1 MLIRSTHWRRLLA
14 LFVAVLLV
22 GAACGGGGDDSDSS
36 NDGAANV
43 ATSTTNPDANAEPVT
58 GGTLRYG
65 IEADTS
71 SPWTPANMVCAISC
85 HMIAHAV
92 YDPLTLANADG
103 EVQPNL
109 LESFD
114 HNDDYSVWTLVAREG
129 ITFHDGTAFD
139 ADAIAYNIEA
149 DKASPLTGKAFAFID
164 TVESDGDMTVTV
176 TAKGPWVSFPA
187 FLSGQLGYQASPTW
201 LEAVDAGTAA
211 ADEPVGTGAFVFE
224 SYEPGGTFRATANPD
239 YWRTDAEG
247 RKLPY
252 LDAIEYVVQEQDQT
266 RFNSLVSGETNI
278 MHTSNGD
285 TTNRLA
291 TEAENGTIE
300 VDQITNNLE
309 TGYVLLNV
317 GDDSLPT
324 SDLRVR
330 QALAYGFDYETRLQA
345 RSGGVPEI
353 ANGPFPPGTPGY
365 LEDTGFPTYDPDQ
378 ARQLVEEYEAEN
390 GPIEIAYKTT
400 TDEFNLV
407 TAQLYQQ
414 FWEDIGIDV
423 TLDQIEQGS
432 FIGLALTGDFEAF
445 GWRNHAGFDPDQQNI
460 WWNSENAVQPG
471 DFGLN
476 FGRIRD
482 DVIDEN
488 LGIIRSNPDPEART
502 AAAEAINRRFA
513 EQVYNIWFEW
523 PIWSIGHSPT
533 VHNVLG
539 GITEEGD
546 PVLDVLGIGG
556 AHQVSQIW
564 IDESSGN

>member
-1 MLIRSTHWRRLLA
+1 M
-14 LFVAVLLV
+14 
-22 GAACGGGGDDSDSS
+22 
-36 NDGAANV
+36 
-43 ATSTTNPDANAEPVT
+43 
-58 GGTLRYG
+58 
-65 IEADTS
+65 
-71 SPWTPANMVCAISC
+71 
-85 HMIAHAV
+85 
-92 YDPLTLANADG
+92 
-103 EVQPNL
+103 
-109 LESFD
+109 
-114 HNDDYSVWTLVAREG
+114 
-129 ITFHDGTAFD
+129 
-139 ADAIAYNIEA
+139 
-149 DKASPLTGKAFAFID
+149 
-164 TVESDGDMTVTV
+164 
-176 TAKGPWVSFPA
+176 
-187 FLSGQLGYQASPTW
+187 
-201 LEAVDAGTAA
+201 
-211 ADEPVGTGAFVFE
+211 
-224 SYEPGGTFRATANPD
+224 
-239 YWRTDAEG
+239 
-247 RKLPY
+247 
-252 LDAIEYVVQEQDQT
+252 VQEQDQT

-291 TEAENGTIE
+291 TEVENGTIE

-324 SDLRVR
+324 SDVRVR

-365 LEDTGFPTYDPDQ
+365 LEDTGFPTYDPDK
-378 ARQLVEEYEAEN
+378 ARELVDEYEAEN

-423 TLDQIEQGS
+423 TLDQIQQGS

-460 WWNSENAVQPG
+460 WWNSENGNPPP

-488 LGIIRSNPDPEART
+488 LDIIRTNPDPRRPGPRPPRPST
-502 AAAEAINRRFA
+502 AASPSRSTTSGSSGPSGASGTARPCTTCSAASPRKAIPSSTCSASVVPTRSARSGSTSPPGT
-513 EQVYNIWFEW
+513 EQVEVRDGRPGVI
-523 PIWSIGHSPT
+523 PCAT
-533 VHNVLG
+533 
-539 GITEEGD
+539 
-546 PVLDVLGIGG
+546 
-556 AHQVSQIW
+556 
-564 IDESSGN
+564 

>member
-1 MLIRSTHWRRLLA
+1 MFNRSTHWRRLLSLLVA
-14 LFVAVLLV
+14 LVLL
-22 GAACGGGGDDSDSS
+22 GAACGGGGDDDGGG
-36 NDGAANV
+36 DGAANV
-43 ATSTTNPDANAEPVT
+43 STSTTNPDANAEPVT

-85 HMIAHAV
+85 HMISHAI
-92 YDPLTLANADG
+92 YDPLTLANSDG

-129 ITFHDGTAFD
+129 VTFHDGTPFD

-149 DKASPLTGKAFAFID
+149 DKASPLTGKAFAYID

-176 TAKGPWVSFPA
+176 TAQGPWVSFPA

-201 LEAVDAGTAA
+201 LEAVEAGTAE
-211 ADEPVGTGAFVFE
+211 ADEPVGTGAFVYE

-247 RKLPY
+247 RPLPY
-252 LDAIEYVVQEQDQT
+252 LDAIEFVVQEHDQT

-291 TEAENGTIE
+291 REVESGTVE

-324 SDLRVR
+324 SDVRVR
-330 QALAYGFDYETRLQA
+330 QALAYGFDYETRLEA
-345 RSGGVPEI
+345 RSGGVPQI

-365 LEDTGFPTYDPDQ
+365 LDDTGFPTFDPDK
-378 ARQLVEEYEAEN
+378 ARELVDEYEAEN

-400 TDEFNLV
+400 NDQFNLV

-423 TLDQIEQGS
+423 TLDQVEQGS

-460 WWNSENAVQPG
+460 WWNSENANPPG

-488 LGIIRSNPDPEART
+488 LQIIRENPDQAART
-502 AAAEAINRRFA
+502 EAAEAINRRFA

-564 IDESSGN
+564 IDESGN